1 MNTTSV
7 AETVDKLTSIAIGHQ
22 VALEQTLSIT
32 SDLATSTREIFSLLE
47 AQERRWEVLLSVL
60 KYGFM
65 ALTFLSVVSSAILLW
80 PRLKTWW
87 NRHVTP
93 GQSKFSDKEKAAGI
107 LALIVG
113 LALILFQKS
122 FEYSPL
128 LGVPSAIFL
137 IWLVG
142 FLYYRKG

>member
-7 AETVDKLTSIAIGHQ
+7 AETVDKLTSIAIEHQ

-47 AQERRWEVLLSVL
+47 AQERRWEALLSVL

-65 ALTFLSVVSSAILLW
+65 ALTALLVVLSMILLW
-80 PRLKTWW
+80 PRLKTGW

-93 GQSKFSDKEKAAGI
+93 GQSKFSDKEKAVAI
-107 LALIVG
+107 LAIIGSV
-113 LALILFQKS
+113 AIIIFQNA

-128 LGVPSAIFL
+128 LGAPVGIVLILFVAFL
-137 IWLVG
+137 HV
-142 FLYYRKG
+142 RKA

>member
-65 ALTFLSVVSSAILLW
+65 VLTFLSVVLSAILLW
-80 PRLKTWW
+80 PRLKTGW

-93 GQSKFSDKEKAAGI
+93 GQSKFSDKEKAGAI
-107 LALIVG
+107 LALITSVAVIIIQM
-113 LALILFQKS
+113 LL
-122 FEYSPL
+122 EYSPL
-128 LGVPSAIFL
+128 LGALIAIVL
-137 IWLVG
+137 IWFVA
-142 FLYYRKG
+142 FLHVRKG